1 MNRVLALMLLS
12 FSCGAAADPGQPQI
26 PDSNLNVSRI
36 ALGSCAFQSLEQP
49 IFRAVVKA
57 RPDLYLSLGDAIYGD
72 YDIATKSAYDV
83 TPQTLR
89 REWQVL
95 ANNPDWQSLVEHI
108 PMMATW
114 DNHDYGHHSAGAGF
128 PLKAESKEIF
138 LDFFGEPAT
147 SQRRSREGVYDS
159 KIFGPEGRRV
169 QVVLLDTRSFKSAPA
184 LAQRLEV
191 VGGSLGKYAPNNDP
205 AASLL
210 GAEQWRWLEQ
220 ELKRPADVRL
230 VASSGQV
237 IADQKGMDEW
247 GNYPLERERLLTLVA
262 STASGRSILLSG
274 NVHFSEVSAVD
285 VASTRIVDFTS
296 SGLTHVNKEY
306 PKAPNRYR
314 VAGPHVEPNFGLVE
328 INWDRNHEI
337 VLQSIG
343 VEGEVQFEYT
353 VPPED
358 ISLSSSAN

>member
-1 MNRVLALMLLS
+1 MTS
-12 FSCGAAADPGQPQI
+12 IQP
-26 PDSNLNVSRI
+26 
-36 ALGSCAFQSLEQP
+36 
-49 IFRAVVKA
+49 
-57 RPDLYLSLGDAIYGD
+57 
-72 YDIATKSAYDV
+72 
-83 TPQTLR
+83 
-89 REWQVL
+89 
-95 ANNPDWQSLVEHI
+95 
-108 PMMATW
+108 
-114 DNHDYGHHSAGAGF
+114 
-128 PLKAESKEIF
+128 
-138 LDFFGEPAT
+138 FFG
-147 SQRRSREGVYDS
+147 
-159 KIFGPEGRRV
+159 I
-169 QVVLLDTRSFKSAPA
+169 LLNRFWIPKLWRD
-184 LAQRLEV
+184 V
-191 VGGSLGKYAPNNDP
+191 N
-205 AASLL
+205 ASSIW
-210 GAEQWRWLEQ
+210 QEQ
-220 ELKRPADVRL
+220 ELQRPADVRL

-237 IADQKGMDEW
+237 VADQKGMDEW

-343 VEGEVQFEYT
+343 VEGEVKFEYT